1 MKHYSKKFLYYRL
14 AISILISLLYSFV
27 FILSALSSSE
37 DEESFQLQD
46 YLIYIIAG
54 FVVIYMFLAI
64 YNIIFFKIS
73 TYEIKDNEIIC
84 KKGVLVRKKS
94 FLEYE
99 KWLFENGTNLSEKKV
114 LENRKKLFPLGEF
127 DKKLK

>member
-64 YNIIFFKIS
+64 YNIIFF
-73 TYEIKDNEIIC
+73 II
-84 KKGVLVRKKS
+84 
-94 FLEYE
+94 
-99 KWLFENGTNLSEKKV
+99 
-114 LENRKKLFPLGEF
+114 
-127 DKKLK
+127 